1 MPVMEISVVPVGSGV
16 SLSRYVSECVNI
28 IRRTKNIKF
37 DITAMGT
44 IVEAD
49 NLEVLFSLVK
59 KIHKRI
65 FGLGVLRIVTNIS
78 IDDRRDKQ
86 LTIKGK
92 LRSLNKRLE
101 AGN

>member
-16 SLSRYVSECVNI
+16 SLSRYVSECARVV
-28 IRRTKNIKF
+28 RSTKNIKF

-49 NLEVLFSLVK
+49 NLEILFSLVK

-65 FGLGVLRIVTNIS
+65 FRLGVLRIVTNIS
-78 IDDRRDKQ
+78 IDDRKDKQ

-92 LRSLNKRLE
+92 IKSLNRRLK
-101 AGN
+101 AGT